1 MDRCSHAARSA
12 FLCDTVEESASASP
26 TGRAC
31 RVQTTEHPRRLDR
44 RRAGLGSATRDMRE
58 ETHESRHSRLLELR
72 NAELAAQHTVGEFY
86 IVGGVVMCIAL
97 DARDA
102 SLTIDAFF
110 KPAKLVREAAARVAA
125 ASRISDK
132 WLNDAVKPVRPE
144 SVPTPSP
151 SGPRDSRGSAHA
163 GFRHPT

>member
-1 MDRCSHAARSA
+1 
-12 FLCDTVEESASASP
+12 
-26 TGRAC
+26 
-31 RVQTTEHPRRLDR
+31 
-44 RRAGLGSATRDMRE
+44 MRK

-72 NAELAAQHTVGEFY
+72 NAELAAPHTVGEFY

-110 KPAKLVREAAARVAA
+110 KPARLVREAAARVAA

>member
-1 MDRCSHAARSA
+1 
-12 FLCDTVEESASASP
+12 
-26 TGRAC
+26 
-31 RVQTTEHPRRLDR
+31 
-44 RRAGLGSATRDMRE
+44 MRK

-72 NAELAAQHTVGEFY
+72 NAELAAPHTVGEFY

-110 KPAKLVREAAARVAA
+110 KPARLVREAAARVAA
-125 ASRISDK
+125 APRISDK

-144 SVPTPSP
+144 SVPLHPLRPFPLTPVP
-151 SGPRDSRGSAHA
+151 EIPADRPTP
-163 GFRHPT
+163 GFATPTWRIYLMRSC